1 MAKRRRQRS
10 ETAAKH
16 DLIRL
21 CAFVGILIS
30 AVLFVVGAILNACGL
45 GNATG
50 VFNFVAQLA
59 LLVAV
64 AFPAWDFI
72 KSKGKVWRIVY
83 WVALVIYIF
92 GCVFGLVTVYVA
104 F

>member
-45 GNATG
+45 GNVRVFSILSHNLRFWLQSRSPHGILSNPKVRFGESFTG
-50 VFNFVAQLA
+50 
-59 LLVAV
+59 
-64 AFPAWDFI
+64 
-72 KSKGKVWRIVY
+72 SRS
-83 WVALVIYIF
+83 
-92 GCVFGLVTVYVA
+92 
-104 F
+104 